1 MRGLYSLQLG
11 NIQKIM
17 ISKEEW
23 AERLGRIPIDDEH
36 YDRKVM
42 VARIQADALL
52 EAAKI
57 ASEYHTFGGVHQGLL
72 RRAKELQE
80 GK

>member
-1 MRGLYSLQLG
+1 M
-11 NIQKIM
+11 M

-42 VARIQADALL
+42 VAQIQVDALL

-57 ASEYHTFGGVHQGLL
+57 ASEMHTFGGVRAGIL
-72 RRAKELQE
+72 RRAKEVAE
-80 GK
+80 SVT